1 MRRAWTGI
9 AGFLAGVGAVAVALL
24 FIGLHNAWDIVTYV
38 ALQRLQGRA
47 QRKE

>member
-1 MRRAWTGI
+1 VRRAWTGI

-24 FIGLHNAWDIVTYV
+24 FIGLHNAWGIVPYV

-47 QRKE
+47 QR